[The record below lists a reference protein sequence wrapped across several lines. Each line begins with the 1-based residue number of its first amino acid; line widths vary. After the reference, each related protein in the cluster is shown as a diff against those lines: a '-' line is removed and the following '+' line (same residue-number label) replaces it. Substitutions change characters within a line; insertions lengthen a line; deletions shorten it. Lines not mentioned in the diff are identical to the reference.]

1 MKKYLNEIEN
11 VEKIMVFDELN
22 EFLDEDEQG
31 NRYFE
36 EEGDFNWWN
45 ELAEALE
52 KIENHK
58 EELQKFSYNGDIE
71 DYNKEKELADK
82 RLEDFENE
90 INSSIN
96 ELEDYMRIASKL

>member
-58 EELQKFSYNGDIE
+58 QKLQKFSYNGDIE
-71 DYNKEKELADK
+71 DYHKEREFADQ

-96 ELEDYMRIASKL
+96 ELEEIGRAHV